1 MATIRSGRRGP
12 VGHCVRENESIA
24 TNTVPAALRMHL
36 VLHLTA
42 SSGPDASYYQF
53 TLSDE
58 KRCRVMNFELVARPI
73 RRLAPRILF
82 SRAEWSRLALLYG
95 FVGILH
101 ALGWGTYLHYAGRY
115 PQLIGLGFVAYMFGL
130 RHAFDAD
137 HIAAVDDTVRYML
150 QKGKKPLGVGF
161 FFSLGHSTVVL
172 VLAIGIAFAASA
184 VKAELPQLKNVGAII
199 GAGVSGT
206 FLWIIGI
213 LNLLVLLDILKIW
226 QTAKSGTHSHAH
238 LEALLQKRGLLNRL
252 FGGRL
257 QQLMNHSWQMYPLG
271 LLFGLGFDTAS
282 EVGLLA
288 MTAGASAG
296 NLPVPAVLCLPVLF
310 AAGMTVMDTTD
321 GVLMSKAYNW
331 AFLNPLRKIFYN
343 LTTTGLSVAVA
354 LLIGTIELL
363 QVLCGMLDLHGP
375 FFDFITGLNFG
386 MLGYVIVALFLLAW
400 ALSVAFWKFGGI
412 EQRHSPQMG
421 AHAHPHFHAN
431 GSKHS
436 HDHLHSHLK

>member
-1 MATIRSGRRGP
+1 MHRIPDDSYRR
-12 VGHCVRENESIA
+12 HSR
-24 TNTVPAALRMHL
+24 
-36 VLHLTA
+36 
-42 SSGPDASYYQF
+42 Y
-53 TLSDE
+53 
-58 KRCRVMNFELVARPI
+58 RVTNFEFIAQRVIRP
-73 RRLAPRILF
+73 APRILF
-82 SRAEWSRLALLYG
+82 SRAEWSRLTLLYG
-95 FVGILH
+95 FIGVLH
-101 ALGWGTYLHYAGRY
+101 VLGWGTYLHYAGRY
-115 PQLIGLGFVAYMFGL
+115 PQLVGLGFVAYMFGL

-172 VLAIGIAFAASA
+172 ALAIGIAFAASA
-184 VKAELPQLKNVGAII
+184 VKTELPQLKNMGAVI

-213 LNLLVLLDILKIW
+213 LNLLVLLDILRIW

-257 QQLMNHSWQMYPLG
+257 QKLMNHSWQMYPLG

-343 LTTTGLSVAVA
+343 ITTTGLSVAVA

-363 QVLCGMLDLHGP
+363 QVLIGMLDLHGP

-386 MLGYVIVALFLLAW
+386 VLGYIIVGMFLLAW
-400 ALSVAFWKFGGI
+400 TLSVAFWKFGRI
-412 EQRHSPQMG
+412 EQRYALLAGP
-421 AHAHPHFHAN
+421 HAHTHVHAD